1 MLATLAQAVLR
12 RKPANVY
19 RRGMKASNG
28 APNVTVSR
36 RETPLAPPG
45 LWQRPEMAKALAA
58 RDLGTVVRVFRK
70 WTGASQTDMSVLLG
84 IPQPHISS
92 LEHGRRRVTSMA
104 LFERFAEGLGIPR
117 RLLGLAEKDADEG
130 PESITAGGVGVN
142 YRADE
147 TDEAVRASHRAWS
160 RTRRNLNLHR
170 AELTQLVSRLYP
182 PSVRLGATGILAP
195 ESWRLPAPVDLAPV
209 RLAWED
215 SAPAPVIT
223 GQHAETLPLRPLV
236 SRGHHYTRYHRAV
249 HDLDRPRLFEN
260 RLCHRLL
267 DVSSH
272 ASGDAQPLLR
282 LTLGSMCYF
291 DMIDVGE
298 ALAHE
303 VTLAGIDDEGTVR
316 GDRVT
321 WEGLLFRRLVR
332 GPFALSRYPLMLS
345 VSTLTIRR
353 SSAGTTFLMLRRS
366 PAKVAIAG
374 GMLSVFPTGVF
385 QPASIIPPP
394 GSPDFDLW
402 RNVMREYSEEYL
414 GNPEHDGDGPPID
427 YENEEPFRS
436 LEAARRAGKIRVLC
450 LGVGVDALNY
460 VGDVFTVAVFDAD
473 VFDAIFEEMVEQND
487 EGDFVVGHDRQEF
500 TFDEQTIER
509 LMSTQPIAPSGAACL
524 QLAWQHRASIL

>member
-1 MLATLAQAVLR
+1 
-12 RKPANVY
+12 
-19 RRGMKASNG
+19 
-28 APNVTVSR
+28 VTASR
-36 RETPLAPPG
+36 RETLRAPPE
-45 LWQRPEMAKALAA
+45 LWQRPEMAQALAA
-58 RDLGTVVRVFRK
+58 RDLGAVVRVFRK

-92 LEHGRRRVTSMA
+92 LEHGKRRVTSLA
-104 LFERFAEGLGIPR
+104 LFERFAEGLRIPR
-117 RLLGLAEKDADEG
+117 RLLGLAEKDEDER
-130 PESITAGGVGVN
+130 PDSATTIGVGVN

-147 TDEAVRASHRAWS
+147 TDETVRVSHRAWL

-170 AELTQLVSRLYP
+170 AELTELVSRIYP
-182 PSVRLGATGILAP
+182 SPVRLDATGILRS
-195 ESWRLPAPVDLAPV
+195 ESWRLPAPVDLTSV

-215 SAPAPVIT
+215 STPAPVIT

-260 RLCHRLL
+260 RLCYRLL
-267 DVSSH
+267 DVARH
-272 ASGDAQPLLR
+272 AAGDAQTVG

-303 VTLAGIDDEGTVR
+303 VALAAMDEDGTIR

-321 WEGLLFRRLVR
+321 WDRLPFRRLVR
-332 GPFALSRYPLMLS
+332 DPFALSMYPLMLS

-353 SSAGTTFLMLRRS
+353 SSAGTTFLMLRRN

-385 QPASIIPPP
+385 QPASIIPAS

-414 GNPEHDGDGPPID
+414 GNPEHEGDGPPID

-436 LEAARRAGKIRVLC
+436 LEEARRAGQIRVFC
-450 LGVGVDALNY
+450 LGVGIDALNY
-460 VGDVFTVAVFDAD
+460 VGDVLTVAVFDAD

-487 EGDFVVGHDRQEF
+487 EGDFVVGGDRQEF
-500 TFDEQTIER
+500 TFDGPTIER

-524 QLAWQHRASIL
+524 NLAWQHRASIL